1 MSSSVF
7 GVAFEVIVLSVLVVE
22 VVVSMAESI
31 GIGALWCFLSDSG
44 MSRPDASGLVF
55 GVVVLEMV
63 LVEVELVV
71 LVVSKV
77 LVVEVEVVEVVVEG
91 VKRGELLR
99 T

>member
-1 MSSSVF
+1 MV
-7 GVAFEVIVLSVLVVE
+7 VLSVLVVE

-55 GVVVLEMV
+55 GVVVLEVV
-63 LVEVELVV
+63 LVEVELV

-91 VKRGELLR
+91 VKRGELFG